1 MKKKTYIAK
10 YETTLVIDKSSAR
23 EIKQAKKTASKL
35 RKFMKQGALDYFKQ
49 TEGIDLVEE
58 AKNSKYDSKVQF
70 KLDEK
75 PTGSIVVELLH
86 IDKISSNIKAAQSF
100 YLSKDRI
107 FAM

>member
-10 YETTLVIDKSSAR
+10 YEATLVTEKSSAS
-23 EIKQAKKTASKL
+23 EVKQAKKTASKL
-35 RKFMKQGALDYFKQ
+35 RKFMKQGALDYFKR
-49 TEGIDLVEE
+49 TEGVDLIEE
-58 AKNSKYDSKVQF
+58 IKNSKYDSKIQF

-75 PTGSIVVELLH
+75 PTGDIVVELLH
-86 IDKISSNIKAAQSF
+86 MDKTSQSIKAAQSF

>member
-10 YETTLVIDKSSAR
+10 YETTLVTDKSSAR
-23 EIKQAKKTASKL
+23 EIKQAKKTASEL
-35 RKFMKQGALDYFKQ
+35 RKFMKQEALDYFKR
-49 TEGIDLVEE
+49 TEGIDLIEE
-58 AKNSKYDSKVQF
+58 VRNSKYDSKIQF

-75 PTGSIVVELLH
+75 PTGQIVVEVLH
-86 IDKISSNIKAAQSF
+86 LDKASQGVKANQSF

>member
-10 YETTLVIDKSSAR
+10 YETTLVTEKSSVS
-23 EIKQAKKTASKL
+23 EVKQAKKTASEL
-35 RKFMKQGALDYFKQ
+35 RKFMKQKALDYFKR
-49 TEGIDLVEE
+49 TEGVDLIEE
-58 AKNSKYDSKVQF
+58 VKNSKYDSKIQY

-75 PTGSIVVELLH
+75 PTGDIVVEVLH
-86 IDKISSNIKAAQSF
+86 LDKASRGIKATQSF

>member
-10 YETTLVIDKSSAR
+10 YETTLVTDKSSAS
-23 EIKQAKKTASKL
+23 EIKQAKKTAGEL
-35 RKFMKQGALDYFKQ
+35 RKFMKQGALDYFKR
-49 TEGIDLVEE
+49 TEGIDLVAE
-58 AKNSKYDSKVQF
+58 ANNSKYDSKIQF

-86 IDKISSNIKAAQSF
+86 MDKSSNSIKAAQSF